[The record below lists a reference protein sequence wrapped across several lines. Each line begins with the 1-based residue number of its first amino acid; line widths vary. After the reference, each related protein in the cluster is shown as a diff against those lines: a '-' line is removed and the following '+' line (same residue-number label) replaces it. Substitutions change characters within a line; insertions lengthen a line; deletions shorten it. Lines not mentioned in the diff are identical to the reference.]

1 MDVIQVGVNVAGSR
15 KKNHLCQCPW
25 QGHGPR
31 PVPIRCTKCMRV
43 RVAKHKIKI
52 PFLLLTTN
60 SITLQNKKI
69 CHACA
74 GFRSYCRQSTDFSL
88 NFLFVSLAFDSAP
101 FPLAHNASFSR
112 KFSFWPMQSF
122 EMCRLTS
129 SPRTPSRQRPH
140 LPISFYNDW
149 PCKSILELCS
159 RIVSNPVMKATS
171 AEMPFPT
178 PPKFRFKRP
187 IFFKKPQFTF
197 PHDV

>member
-1 MDVIQVGVNVAGSR
+1 MGVNVTVPG
-15 KKNHLCQCPW
+15 KKNPLRQST
-25 QGHGPR
+25 GLAAGAR
-31 PVPIRCTKCMRV
+31 PVYKMYARPSC
-43 RVAKHKIKI
+43 AKHKIKI

-74 GFRSYCRQSTDFSL
+74 GFRSYCRQSTNFSL

-101 FPLAHNASFSR
+101 FPPARNASFSR
-112 KFSFWPMQSF
+112 KFSFWPVQSF
-122 EMCRLTS
+122 KMCRLTS

-140 LPISFYNDW
+140 LPISFKNDRQ
-149 PCKSILELCS
+149 CKRRLELCS

-178 PPKFRFKRP
+178 PPKFTFKDP
-187 IFFKKPQFTF
+187 IFPKKPQFTF
-197 PHDV
+197 PQDV